1 MTIKKDID
9 TFEELYNN
17 SWDGAR
23 DILQR
28 AEEVG
33 REDEVMQ
40 YLEEVFA
47 EETPTETELNDFI
60 WFELDNE
67 LNLWS
72 EGEDEEEEEE
82 F

>member
-9 TFEELYNN
+9 TFEELYKV
-17 SWDGAR
+17 SWSGAS
-23 DILQR
+23 DVLQR

-33 REDEVMQ
+33 REEEVMEH
-40 YLEEVFA
+40 LEEVFA
-47 EETPTETELNDFI
+47 DAIPTETELNDYI

-67 LNLWS
+67 LNLWN
-72 EGEDEEEEEE
+72 EGEEEEEGD